1 MLSQYQTVHL
11 IEYYSKMHLLCTIA
25 KWGYNL
31 HRTKKKIGLQCV
43 IQIYIK
49 SCKGLFRG

>member
-1 MLSQYQTVHL
+1 MLSQYQTVHF

-31 HRTKKKIGLQCV
+31 HRTKKIGLQCV

-49 SCKGLFRG
+49 SCKGLFQG